1 MIYLSA
7 FSILKPILFYTG
19 ACLSL
24 LLAVYILA
32 KAIRTLP
39 FGTMITI
46 SSLRKHYSTC
56 ENSRD
61 AFFMHTMAE
70 SLIFSTLWSM
80 RTRED
85 AWFAMV
91 EFLKCKSVT
100 SHCGIAGHSCRLR
113 SKNTAKLKLIMRFLN
128 SRYGKKYRTNF
139 VFKIINTMTAK
150 IFTILSK
157 DSVKFS
163 AQRIPSGVR
172 RFIKC
177 GKLE

>member
-1 MIYLSA
+1 MTYLSEL
-7 FSILKPILFYTG
+7 SISKPILFYTG

-24 LLAVYILA
+24 LLAGYILA

-39 FGTMITI
+39 FGTVITI
-46 SSLRKHYSTC
+46 RSSKKHFSTYANFPDVFC
-56 ENSRD
+56 TH
-61 AFFMHTMAE
+61 ATAE